1 VDPGGM
7 ALPLRQDPSTPPP
20 EPPREPS
27 GRLRR
32 FRAWLRAGGAPA
44 VARDAALGLWGHSQ
58 GGVIALLAALDDPA
72 VGAVA
77 TWSAPAH
84 PDHYTARQKR
94 AWREAGAKIIA
105 SRDELV
111 HCRVVVDVA
120 LDRGWRFTRAM
131 DFLPMAGRT
140 PGTCALR
147 CKQKPAIIFF
157 GPALSREPSG
167 WPGVEPL
174 PDDDSYENRLLGAVG
189 LRALRYEYAFT
200 DDFDPVKS
208 RYGPGA
214 GRGIARELE
223 RALQPE

>member
-1 VDPGGM
+1 MIPLLR
-7 ALPLRQDPSTPPP
+7 LPARSVYYLPHT
-20 EPPREPS
+20 
-27 GRLRR
+27 
-32 FRAWLRAGGAPA
+32 APA
-44 VARDAALGLWGHSQ
+44 VFYLADVDA
-58 GGVIALLAALDDPA
+58 GGVLINAPGFSPRLAAEFASIAP
-72 VGAVA
+72 VRHVFIPSRFGARHA
-77 TWSAPAH
+77 G
-84 PDHYTARQKR
+84 
-94 AWREAGAKIIA
+94 AWREAGAKIIT

-111 HCRVVVDVA
+111 HCRVAVDVA

-157 GPALSREPSG
+157 GPALSRTPSG

-189 LRALRYEYAFT
+189 LRTLRYEYAFT

-223 RALQPE
+223 RALQPG

>member
-1 VDPGGM
+1 MIPLLRLPARSVYYLSHTVPAVFYLADVDAGGVLINAPGFSPRLAAQLAGM
-7 ALPLRQDPSTPPP
+7 APLRYVFIPS
-20 EPPREPS
+20 
-27 GRLRR
+27 R
-32 FRAWLRAGGAPA
+32 FGARHAG
-44 VARDAALGLWGHSQ
+44 
-58 GGVIALLAALDDPA
+58 
-72 VGAVA
+72 
-77 TWSAPAH
+77 
-84 PDHYTARQKR
+84 

-157 GPALSREPSG
+157 GPALSRAPSG